1 MNHTITFFYNYQ
13 STESEVIVRKQL
25 TFLSI
30 LMTVFF
36 LSSSVP
42 AQTNYQWKSVVVGG
56 GGFVDGF
63 AFHPK
68 VKGLM
73 YARTDMGGAYRW
85 NTASDS
91 WIPLTDWIGSVSDNY
106 GILAIAL
113 DPNDAS
119 KLYLLSG
126 KYSNSW
132 TGEWGYV
139 LCSSDTGKTFTKT
152 QLHLKNG
159 GNLDGRGCGE
169 RLAVD
174 PNLGSILFLAGS
186 GWDLSKD
193 GTFQSRFNG
202 SLWKSTNSGNSFD
215 SLTSGPKGNGLFV
228 LFDPSS
234 GTKGSATQTIYAG
247 YDSSNAGA
255 AALWR
260 SKDGGATW
268 SMVPGQPTGLIPTS
282 GCINGHYA
290 YFSFNNGVGPNGVT
304 KGQLMRLN
312 TEDDSWIDVSP
323 VKDAAFGFGTPSIDL
338 QKTSR
343 LVVSSVDKWTGN
355 DDVWLS
361 EDNGDSWNS
370 KLLAGTLD
378 LSFAPWKSVRT
389 PHWIA
394 SIQIDPFD
402 SDIALFGTGYGV
414 FRTTN
419 LSAEKPVWAATDSN
433 LEETV
438 PMQLV
443 VPTSGAKLFSAMGD
457 QGGFRHEQLDKAPE
471 HAHLPDVNT
480 TMSIDMAWNKQS
492 VLVKAHNGVNSAN
505 TMGEISTDSG
515 KTWTLFE
522 SNPPGIVVPS
532 AANGWAGGGGTRSI
546 GVNADGSSIVWT
558 APNTSGAYFSK
569 DKGVTWTKSTS
580 DNAIVA
586 AGATPFG
593 DKVNANKMYVMD
605 TKSGVMFVSTDAGVS
620 FKAGGTFNTLDS
632 WETDNSQAVAV
643 PDHEGL
649 LLVASDHAWG
659 GGGLYIS
666 TNSGS
671 TFTKVS
677 NVGSAT
683 KVTVGKAASGKTF
696 PTVYILGKINSVY
709 GIYRSDDSLATW
721 KRINDDQHQ
730 FGTIHYL
737 AGDMNIYGLVYLATE
752 GRGIIYG
759 APEGTISVKF
769 SSKQVRTTQSQ
780 IRYCGNKII
789 ASGAAPLE
797 LLDLSGRIVRVGSNA
812 RGVMELKLSGLTQGF
827 YFARCG
833 SEVLKIG
840 ISR

>member
-1 MNHTITFFYNYQ
+1 MLSIS
-13 STESEVIVRKQL
+13 STPANLPKVRLPMRKQL

-30 LMTVFF
+30 LMTVLF

-42 AQTNYQWKSVVVGG
+42 AQTSYEWKSVVVGG

-68 VKGLM
+68 VKGLL
-73 YARTDMGGAYRW
+73 YTRTDMGGAYRW
-85 NTASDS
+85 NAASKS
-91 WIPLTDWIGSVSDNY
+91 WMPLTDWIGSVSDNY

-174 PNLGSILFLAGS
+174 PNLGSVLFLAGS

-193 GTFQSRFNG
+193 GTFQSRFKG
-202 SLWKSTNSGNSFD
+202 SLWKSTDGGKAFD

-228 LFDPSS
+228 MFDPSS

-247 YDSSNAGA
+247 YDSSNSGA

-260 SKDGGATW
+260 SKDGGSTW
-268 SMVPGQPTGLIPTS
+268 DMVPGQPTGLIPTS
-282 GCINGHYA
+282 GSINGKYA
-290 YFSFNNGVGPNGVT
+290 YFSFNNGVGPNGIT

-312 TEDDSWIDVSP
+312 TEDDSWTDVSP
-323 VKDAAFGFGTPSIDL
+323 VKNAAFGFGTPCIDL
-338 QKTSR
+338 QKPSR
-343 LVVSSVDKWTGN
+343 LVVSSVDKWTGG

-394 SIQIDPFD
+394 SVQIDPFE
-402 SDIALFGTGYGV
+402 SNVALFGTGYGV

-419 LSAEKPVWAATDSN
+419 LSDDKPVWAAADSN

-457 QGGFRHEQLDKAPE
+457 QGGFRHEQLDKAPQ
-471 HAHLPDVNT
+471 HAHLPDVGT
-480 TMSIDMAWNKQS
+480 TLSIDMAWNKQS
-492 VLVKAHNGVNSAN
+492 ILVKAHNAANSAS

-515 KTWTLFE
+515 KTWTAFG
-522 SNPPGIVVPS
+522 SNPAGVVAPT
-532 AANGWAGGGGTRSI
+532 AANNWTGGGGTRSI
-546 GVNADGSSIVWT
+546 GVNANGSSIVWT
-558 APNTSGAYFSK
+558 APGTSGAYYSK
-569 DKGVTWTKSTS
+569 DNGVTWTKSTS
-580 DNAIVA
+580 DVAIVA
-586 AGATPFG
+586 TGATPFG
-593 DKVNANKMYVMD
+593 DKVNSNKMYVMD
-605 TKSGVMFVSTDAGVS
+605 TKSGILFVSTDAGVS
-620 FKAGGTFNTLDS
+620 FKAGGSFNKLDD
-632 WETDNSQAVAV
+632 WEMDNSQAVAV

-649 LLVASDHAWG
+649 LLLASDHAWG

-671 TFTKVS
+671 AFTKVS
-677 NVGSAT
+677 NVSSAT

-696 PTVYILGKINSVY
+696 PSVYILGKVNNVY

-737 AGDMNIYGLVYLATE
+737 AGDMNIYGLVFLACE

-759 APEGTISVKF
+759 APEGTSGVRF
-769 SSKQVRTTQSQ
+769 SSRQIRSTQSR
-780 IRYCGNKII
+780 ISYNGNKII
-789 ASGAAPLE
+789 ASEAAPLE
-797 LLDLSGRIVRVGSNA
+797 LLNLSGRVVRVGSSVG
-812 RGVMELKLSGLTQGF
+812 GVTELKLSGLTHGV

-833 SEVLKIG
+833 SDVLKVK